1 MSYPEIVYGEYV
13 PLYST
18 ATKIGVTIDYTIDN
32 YSELRT
38 AVLKEL
44 GIEYSIEG
52 YLPRYRFQSYRGS

>member
-1 MSYPEIVYGEYV
+1 MSYPEFVYGEYL
-13 PLYST
+13 PLYSV

-52 YLPRYRFQSYRGS
+52 YLPRYRFQFYRGS